1 MKSSSPLSITHPL
14 ASSSTTSNFVLNLIV
29 VLTRIDAFG
38 FLDGLTSS
46 LLLSEGSSFLTTAMA
61 CLYPCLHGSILLP
74 PITVASSSLTMTR
87 PDLRSISASRSSRVS
102 FRTGFSFLMASPPSA
117 SSSPSPRSSPARSF
131 CLSISASSRVLCCN
145 TPAPSIVSRALSR
158 RAASSS
164 SSSPFTGPSCAMAPF
179 SSRLRLRDSKMSSS
193 SAPSLTPTSAVSS
206 SSNFA
211 LADSASCFLRCMAS
225 IFFLSFASFFLFLAS

>member
-29 VLTRIDAFG
+29 VFTRIDVFG

-46 LLLSEGSSFLTTAMA
+46 LLLSEGSSFLTAAMA
-61 CLYPCLHGSILLP
+61 CLYPCLQGSILFP
-74 PITVASSSLTMTR
+74 PITVASSSLTMAR

-102 FRTGFSFLMASPPSA
+102 FRTGFSFLVASPPSA
-117 SSSPSPRSSPARSF
+117 TSSPSPRSSPARSF
-131 CLSISASSRVLCCN
+131 CLSISASSRVLCCK
-145 TPAPSIVSRALSR
+145 TPAPSIASRALSR

-164 SSSPFTGPSCAMAPF
+164 SSSPFTGLSCAMAPF

-193 SAPSLTPTSAVSS
+193 ASSLTPTSTFSS
-206 SSNFA
+206 SSNFT